1 MDTSDI
7 DKRLKQNAIKDRIK
21 MFIAMSLMLALILA
35 LQNLALPALARTS
48 FVVALFVC
56 AAVLAL
62 RLVRKL
68 ESDSFGEGVHL
79 VMESVPMPTFLLD
92 DKNNIVYCNEE
103 TPGLYGFK
111 NRKEYYTKFYS
122 LVPKFQSDGR
132 RPQDTLNAHIQ
143 TALNSGAVIF
153 DWTQQ
158 KLDGQALPTKV
169 TLVLA
174 HFESRNYIIGFI
186 EDLRESLELRK
197 QDKIMKEMMQ
207 GLLDSAPLPCAIYD
221 NEFNV
226 IKVNK
231 GAEALFNIPDRQI
244 FLDNFS
250 DFVPHRQP
258 DGSDS
263 LEKTTELL
271 RQTLRDGFLRCE
283 FMYQTKDGTPIP
295 TEEVL
300 NRVALGGRDHVIV
313 YTRDLREIY
322 ASRAAEQRTQK
333 RLNDMMELLN
343 NQLESQSSAI
353 TQSSS
358 AIEEMIAN
366 IRSVSETLSKNAENV
381 KTLKESS
388 VVGHSSL
395 NEVAA
400 DIRGIAEESE
410 SLLEINSVMRNI
422 ASQTNLLSMN
432 AAIEAAHAG
441 NSGKGFAVVADE
453 IRKLAE
459 NSSQQSK
466 IIGTVLKKI
475 KESID
480 KITRSTESVMNKF
493 SAIEDSVKIVAEQ
506 EGNIFNA
513 MTEQGAGSNEIL
525 QAIAQVNDI
534 TSQVKADARKLVE
547 AAAKLGAD

>member
-1 MDTSDI
+1 
-7 DKRLKQNAIKDRIK
+7 
-21 MFIAMSLMLALILA
+21 
-35 LQNLALPALARTS
+35 
-48 FVVALFVC
+48 
-56 AAVLAL
+56 
-62 RLVRKL
+62 
-68 ESDSFGEGVHL
+68 
-79 VMESVPMPTFLLD
+79 
-92 DKNNIVYCNEE
+92 
-103 TPGLYGFK
+103 
-111 NRKEYYTKFYS
+111 
-122 LVPKFQSDGR
+122 
-132 RPQDTLNAHIQ
+132 
-143 TALNSGAVIF
+143 
-153 DWTQQ
+153 
-158 KLDGQALPTKV
+158 
-169 TLVLA
+169 
-174 HFESRNYIIGFI
+174 
-186 EDLRESLELRK
+186 
-197 QDKIMKEMMQ
+197 
-207 GLLDSAPLPCAIYD
+207 
-221 NEFNV
+221 
-226 IKVNK
+226 
-231 GAEALFNIPDRQI
+231 
-244 FLDNFS
+244 
-250 DFVPHRQP
+250 
-258 DGSDS
+258 
-263 LEKTTELL
+263 
-271 RQTLRDGFLRCE
+271 
-283 FMYQTKDGTPIP
+283 
-295 TEEVL
+295 
-300 NRVALGGRDHVIV
+300 
-313 YTRDLREIY
+313 
-322 ASRAAEQRTQK
+322 
-333 RLNDMMELLN
+333 
-343 NQLESQSSAI
+343 
-353 TQSSS
+353 
-358 AIEEMIAN
+358 MIAN

-513 MTEQGAGSNEIL
+513 MTEQGAGSSQIL